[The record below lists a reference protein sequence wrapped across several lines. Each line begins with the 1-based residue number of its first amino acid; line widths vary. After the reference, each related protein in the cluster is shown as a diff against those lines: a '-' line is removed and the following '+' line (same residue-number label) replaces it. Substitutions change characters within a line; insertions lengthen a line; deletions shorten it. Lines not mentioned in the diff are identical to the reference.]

1 MGIATVLR
9 NGAHGEISHVL
20 FCTTGGKRIYLS
32 KFANELMMDF
42 SSEQI
47 NEYYSGEDHD
57 EVISLKQDIGDI
69 LMGETEPEV
78 LKYKIAKAIGY
89 INDEEVIEVEM

>member
-1 MGIATVLR
+1 MGTETVLR

-32 KFANELMMDF
+32 KFANELMLDF

-47 NEYYSGEDHD
+47 NEYYSGEDH
-57 EVISLKQDIGDI
+57 EEIFSLKQDIGDI
-69 LMGETEPEV
+69 LMGEVQPEMI
-78 LKYKIAKAIGY
+78 KYKIAMAIGY
-89 INDEEVIEVEM
+89 INSEEVIEVDM